1 MATYSNPGGPVAKKP
16 KWAGIIWAISIFVV
30 TAIVGIVLVAI
41 SIGTIANTV
50 DDMESVDAGET
61 RDVTL
66 SSGDQYIFLGAD
78 TKRELNQVEV
88 LVVDENGEI
97 PDLEGGTTYTAEN
110 SDLAFE
116 SIGYIDVDTTTTY
129 TVTVTGP
136 PDSTVR
142 IGKVP
147 IGQIIGFLVGGI
159 AIGAIGFIVALVI
172 FIVALVRRSRVKK
185 ENRAAAWAASGGA
198 VGPGSGPPP
207 GQGPG
212 QPYGQPAPGPYAQ
225 PYGTTAPPPAPPAA
239 PGPPP
244 SAPPHVPPPAR
255 PAAPPPS
262 TPAPPA
268 PAPTP
273 APPVPPS
280 TPPPSAPTPPPP
292 SAPTPP
298 PPEPS
303 SAPTPPPDEPPAGT
317 PPPPPPA

>member
-1 MATYSNPGGPVAKKP
+1 MATYSNAGGPVAKKP

-30 TAIVGIVLVAI
+30 TAIVGIVLIAI

-88 LVVDENGEI
+88 LVVEENGEI

-116 SIGYIDVDTTTTY
+116 SIGYIDVDITTTY

-147 IGQIIGFLVGGI
+147 IGRIVGFLVGGI

-185 ENRAAAWAASGGA
+185 ENRAAAWAASGGPG
-198 VGPGSGPPP
+198 GPGYGAPY
-207 GQGPG
+207 GQPVPG
-212 QPYGQPAPGPYAQ
+212 QPYGQPDGQPAPGPYAQ
-225 PYGTTAPPPAPPAA
+225 PYGTTAPPPAPP
-239 PGPPP
+239 PGPVP
-244 SAPPHVPPPAR
+244 APEPPP
-255 PAAPPPS
+255 
-262 TPAPPA
+262 
-268 PAPTP
+268 
-273 APPVPPS
+273 
-280 TPPPSAPTPPPP
+280 APTPPPP
-292 SAPTPP
+292 DS
-298 PPEPS
+298 S
-303 SAPTPPPDEPPAGT
+303 SAPTPPPDEPPAGAT
-317 PPPPPPA
+317 PPPPPA